1 MKIYRRFVYCV
12 CYLVIWLG
20 CLPSGV
26 RAESTLEL
34 EKSARGA
41 LSSLYRRNA
50 EAVAVNN
57 SAVAVL
63 VFPEVHKIGAGIA
76 IETGTG
82 VLLRKLTPVE
92 YYNLSGLA
100 VGLELGCQK
109 FSRAIFFMNEDILGR
124 FIHSSGFDISLETS
138 LVIADGI
145 YACHRSL
152 ADGDIEVF
160 VFDESGLMVSK
171 GIRTIKVSEYFPSY

>member
-1 MKIYRRFVYCV
+1 MKIYCRFVSCV
-12 CYLVIWLG
+12 CLLFVGLG
-20 CLPSGV
+20 SLASGV

-57 SAVAVL
+57 SSVAVL

-82 VLLRKLTPVE
+82 VLLRKLTAVE

-124 FIHSSGFDISLETS
+124 FIHSSGFDIGWETS

-145 YACHRSL
+145 YACHKSL
-152 ADGDIEVF
+152 ADDGIEVF
-160 VFDESGLMVSK
+160 VFDEMGLMVSK
-171 GIRTIKVSEYFPSY
+171 GIRTLKVSEYFPSY